1 MPGFQANIS
10 GRVQGVGFRWFVQR
24 NAERLG
30 VNGYVRNLPDGG
42 VEVEAEGDAHALELL
57 IAELKKGPGMSHVQD
72 VNVIWKN
79 TNKGYSGFSIS
90 H

>member
-24 NAERLG
+24 NAQRLG
-30 VNGYVRNLPDGG
+30 VNGYVRNLPGGG
-42 VEVEAEGDAHALELL
+42 VEVDAEGDAHALDLL
-57 IAELKKGPGMSHVQD
+57 IEELKKGPGMAHVQD
-72 VNVIWKN
+72 VSVIWKK
-79 TNKGYSGFSIS
+79 TSKGYSSFTIS